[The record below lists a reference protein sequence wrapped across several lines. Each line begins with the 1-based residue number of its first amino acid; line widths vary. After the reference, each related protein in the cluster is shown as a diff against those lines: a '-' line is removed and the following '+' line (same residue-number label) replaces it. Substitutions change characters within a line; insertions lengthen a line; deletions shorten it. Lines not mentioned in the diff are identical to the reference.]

1 MNTDI
6 DNINMIANMAT
17 GTSVANMATRTS
29 AANMAIGTSAA
40 NMATRTSTT
49 YMDTGWVEA
58 KDEVQHK
65 TFYNKIP
72 NAYFESEIDSSN
84 NVTKLNFKD
93 DINNRINT
101 PNNFLINNYKILLNL
116 KGIFIIKININ
127 KLEDY
132 IIKHLKIQ
140 MINIEEIKNK
150 DINDL
155 KRKQELINNYNNN
168 DVYNF
173 FNLNKND
180 LINTSIKIIRLFSI
194 FGFYTIMKENSI
206 QTSPPTSITIIIPK
220 ILFENDKDFL
230 NFLFDNYIPFFIP
243 LETSSFVRDS
253 MNIYKKNIINIFNG
267 FNNGFNNAS
276 NKEIK
281 ITNTINIILNIIMK
295 IFITTVIY
303 SNYNRQN
310 YSNLFIDS
318 YSNFLAELAN
328 EFVSIIPDT
337 QCYFNQDNYLEFNP
351 GICTSIKY
359 PQQTCPEKTCPE
371 KTCPQQTCPQQTCPE
386 KTCPQQTCPQ
396 QTCPEKTCPQQTCP
410 EKTCPEKTCPE
421 KTCPEN
427 NTILYVGIIGGI
439 IVLLIIIAIVISMR
453 GNKLNTN
460 DIDGDN

>member
-17 GTSVANMATRTS
+17 GTSTANMAIGTS

-40 NMATRTSTT
+40 NMTTGTSAT

-58 KDEVQHK
+58 KAEVQHK
-65 TFYNKIP
+65 TFYNRIP

-206 QTSPPTSITIIIPK
+206 QTSPPTSITIIITK

-230 NFLFDNYIPFFIP
+230 NFLYHP
-243 LETSSFVRDS
+243 T
-253 MNIYKKNIINIFNG
+253 
-267 FNNGFNNAS
+267 
-276 NKEIK
+276 
-281 ITNTINIILNIIMK
+281 
-295 IFITTVIY
+295 
-303 SNYNRQN
+303 
-310 YSNLFIDS
+310 LFES
-318 YSNFLAELAN
+318 KF
-328 EFVSIIPDT
+328 
-337 QCYFNQDNYLEFNP
+337 
-351 GICTSIKY
+351 
-359 PQQTCPEKTCPE
+359 
-371 KTCPQQTCPQQTCPE
+371 
-386 KTCPQQTCPQ
+386 
-396 QTCPEKTCPQQTCP
+396 
-410 EKTCPEKTCPE
+410 
-421 KTCPEN
+421 
-427 NTILYVGIIGGI
+427 
-439 IVLLIIIAIVISMR
+439 
-453 GNKLNTN
+453 
-460 DIDGDN
+460 